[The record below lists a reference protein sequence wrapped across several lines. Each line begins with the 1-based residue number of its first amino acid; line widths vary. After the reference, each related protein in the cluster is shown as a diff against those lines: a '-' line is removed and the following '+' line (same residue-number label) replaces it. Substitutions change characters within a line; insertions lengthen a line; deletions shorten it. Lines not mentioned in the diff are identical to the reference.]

1 MKIDIQ
7 DEVCEVIVRK
17 LEGAA
22 WAIACDMTEQYGDVD
37 ENIDAAKKKLNDM
50 GVLDALIF
58 ALK

>member
-1 MKIDIQ
+1 MKIDIH

-22 WAIACDMTEQYGDVD
+22 WELARDMTEQYGDID

-58 ALK
+58 AFK